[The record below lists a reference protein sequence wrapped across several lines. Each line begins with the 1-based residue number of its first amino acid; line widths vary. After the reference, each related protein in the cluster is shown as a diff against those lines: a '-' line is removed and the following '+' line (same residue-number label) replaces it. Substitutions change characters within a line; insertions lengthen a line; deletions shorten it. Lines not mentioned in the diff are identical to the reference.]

1 VVYPFRICPGNQF
14 DETQIVRGKRKV
26 AMARRIG
33 SANAF
38 EDGFVIVR
46 KEGLQMDIIG
56 DLEINPVVNVKCLIQ
71 EGEIQKRN
79 NQK

>member
-1 VVYPFRICPGNQF
+1 
-14 DETQIVRGKRKV
+14 
-26 AMARRIG
+26 MARCVG
-33 SANAF
+33 SAHALEN
-38 EDGFVIVR
+38 GFVIVR
-46 KEGLQMDIIG
+46 KEGLQMDVIG

>member
-1 VVYPFRICPGNQF
+1 
-14 DETQIVRGKRKV
+14 
-26 AMARRIG
+26 MARRIG